1 MQKLAEVIEKTYY
14 KFPHMGNIV
23 FIDVETT
30 GREKE
35 AKLIEIG
42 AISTRFDGFEI
53 KIDTFETL
61 INPGQKVSSII
72 TDITHITNEMLAKA
86 PTEEVAYQSFA
97 KWLQSMKPSR
107 MVAHN
112 APFDRSKLMYN
123 LSRMGID
130 LSIMPDFECTLKMAR
145 KTLPELKAHNLK
157 ALSEHFGYQNPAAHR
172 ALADTEACAYDFC
185 RMRLL

>member
-1 MQKLAEVIEKTYY
+1 MQKLAEAIEKTYY
-14 KFPHMGNIV
+14 KFPHLGNIV

-30 GREKE
+30 GRERE

-42 AISTRFDGFEI
+42 AISARFDGFDV

-61 INPGQKVSSII
+61 INPKQRILPII
-72 TDITHITNEMLAKA
+72 TEITKITNEMLVEA
-86 PTEEVAYQSFA
+86 PTEEIAYKNFEI
-97 KWLQSMKPSR
+97 WMREMKPSR

-112 APFDRSKLMYN
+112 APFDRSKLVYN

-130 LSIMPDFECTLKMAR
+130 LAIMPEFDCTLKMAR
-145 KTLPELKAHNLK
+145 KTVPELKAHNLK
-157 ALSEHFGYQNPAAHR
+157 ALSEHFGFQNQAAHR

-185 RMRLL
+185 QMRLL